1 MAYKFLRSDDDKIR
15 EHRSSMMEW
24 KKTWGR
30 WVALVL
36 CTVLVGF
43 VGCSAP
49 SAVLPTPT
57 PMPEGQSFTGVWY
70 SQQFGR
76 MYLRQVGGDVR
87 GIYEHDDGG
96 TLEGTVDG
104 NMLKFR
110 WLDPGDRQ
118 AAVRTQQGH
127 GYLVLKRGEP
137 DTVLE
142 GEWGYDEKYA
152 GGGVWTAEWT
162 REIEADDPRN
172 LEEWKNSTA
181 R

>member
-1 MAYKFLRSDDDKIR
+1 MQL
-15 EHRSSMMEW
+15 ETMW
-24 KKTWGR
+24 TR
-30 WVALVL
+30 WMALVL
-36 CTVLVGF
+36 WVSVVCF

-49 SAVLPTPT
+49 AVVLPTPT
-57 PMPEGQSFTGVWY
+57 PMPEGASFTGVWF

-87 GIYEHDDGG
+87 GIYEHDNGG
-96 TLEGTVDG
+96 TMEGTVDG
-104 NMLKFR
+104 NMLKFK

-127 GYLVLKRGEP
+127 GYLMLKPGEQDP
-137 DTVLE
+137 VLE
-142 GEWGYDEKYA
+142 GEWGYDEKYV

-162 REIEADDPRN
+162 REIESDDPRN